1 MLDTQYTQ
9 QNHPLYRTLLL
20 TWTASAGYFLL
31 LCTILGMLLDSLI
44 EFTSITFTGILAL
57 MIPLSTAFF
66 STFLVPRSLVSRL
79 AKCCLFSLPTP
90 SLLCV
95 GSIFMIPYG
104 IPNRGLY
111 VFQVVSAGLLCSICG
126 TTVGWI
132 IRRRK

>member
-1 MLDTQYTQ
+1 MLDAQYTQ

-44 EFTSITFTGILAL
+44 ESTGITFTGILAL

-79 AKCCLFSLPTP
+79 ANCCVFSLPTP
-90 SLLCV
+90 SFLSV
-95 GSIFMIPYG
+95 GSIFMIPYD